1 MTTGKLTI
9 KCQVTIPREIR
20 AVIGVE
26 AGDCVAFKVEDGRVF
41 VERRDPLPPE
51 SEGTLSSPLLPEWA
65 DADEDAYWAK
75 L

>member
-26 AGDCVAFKVEDGRVF
+26 AGDRVAFRIEDGRVY
-41 VERRDPLPPE
+41 VERREPLPSAPADAI
-51 SEGTLSSPLLPEWA
+51 SPMIAEWA

>member
-20 AVIGVE
+20 SVIGVE
-26 AGDCVAFKVEDGRVF
+26 AGDRVAFKVEDGRVY
-41 VERRDPLPPE
+41 VERREPLPPE
-51 SEGTLSSPLLPEWA
+51 PEGAASAPLIPEWA